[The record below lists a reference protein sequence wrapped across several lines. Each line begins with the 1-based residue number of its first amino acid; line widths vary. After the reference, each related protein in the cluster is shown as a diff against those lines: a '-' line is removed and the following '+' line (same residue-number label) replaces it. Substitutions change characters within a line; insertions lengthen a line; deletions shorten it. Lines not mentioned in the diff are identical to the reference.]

1 MTRKMHASPLTALSP
16 LDGRYAGK
24 LDALRPWLSEFG
36 LMRCRVRVE
45 VEWFIA
51 LPRPASPSWRRPA
64 PPRSPSCAAW
74 SRDFSVADAEAI
86 KAIERRTNH
95 DVKAV
100 EYWLAERFAGEPTLA
115 PARPASSTSRA
126 PARTSTTPATR

>member
-1 MTRKMHASPLTALSP
+1 MHASSLTALSP
-16 LDGRYAGK
+16 LDGRYASK

-36 LMRCRVRVE
+36 LLRCRVRVE

-51 LPRPASPSWRRPA
+51 LASAGLAGLA
-64 PPRSPSCAAW
+64 PPGPAAIEFL
-74 SRDFSVADAEAI
+74 SRLVADFSVADAEAI
-86 KAIERRTNH
+86 KLIEQRTNH

-100 EYWLAERFAGEPTLA
+100 EYWLGERFAAEPSLA
-115 PARPASSTSRA
+115 GQRPASSTSRA